1 MTPKRTAPPVAR
13 MLAEKPAAPFPDPE
27 EGEEDG
33 ELALL
38 LAEDRTEEAPED
50 LAGVVVVLLGLPE
63 AGRSQHLKSNKAN
76 KWRTAAT
83 AKLGLESLGLR
94 LVSGSTVR
102 REAASDGLLV
112 LSVGADARG
121 VSAGEEGRSR

>member
-13 MLAEKPAAPFPDPE
+13 MLAERPAAPLLPDPE

-38 LAEDRTEEAPED
+38 LAEDRADETPED

-63 AGRSQHLKSNKAN
+63 AGRSQHVKSNKTN
-76 KWRTAAT
+76 
-83 AKLGLESLGLR
+83 E
-94 LVSGSTVR
+94 
-102 REAASDGLLV
+102 
-112 LSVGADARG
+112 
-121 VSAGEEGRSR
+121 

>member
-63 AGRSQHLKSNKAN
+63 AGRSQHVKSNRQTSGVQLLPQSSASRA
-76 KWRTAAT
+76 WASAWSAAVQFVVRQLAT
-83 AKLGLESLGLR
+83 ACWY
-94 LVSGSTVR
+94 
-102 REAASDGLLV
+102 
-112 LSVGADARG
+112 
-121 VSAGEEGRSR
+121 